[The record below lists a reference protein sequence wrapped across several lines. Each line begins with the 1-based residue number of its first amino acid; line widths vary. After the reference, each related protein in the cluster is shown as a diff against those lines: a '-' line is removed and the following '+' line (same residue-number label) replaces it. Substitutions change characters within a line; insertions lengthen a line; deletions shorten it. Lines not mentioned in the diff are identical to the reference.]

1 MEDSDNIALRHDSF
15 DLPKLVAEVVD
26 ANRTLAERKEQII
39 TLSTPP
45 DLTGWGDADRLR
57 EAFDNLL
64 SNAVK
69 YSPLKGAILVEV
81 SGDEDGAVVSVSD
94 SGPGLSPEDEARL
107 FGRFQRL
114 SAKPTG
120 GESSTGLGLSIVK
133 RIVDLHGGAIL
144 VDKGPLGGAR
154 FTLSLPE
161 QSGL

>member
-1 MEDSDNIALRHDSF
+1 
-15 DLPKLVAEVVD
+15 
-26 ANRTLAERKEQII
+26 QII
-39 TLSTPP
+39 SLSTPP
-45 DLTGWGDADRLR
+45 SLKAWGDSDRLR
-57 EAFDNLL
+57 EAIDNLL

-69 YSPLKGAILVEV
+69 YSPLKGEILVDV
-81 SGDEDGAVVSVSD
+81 SGDARGSAISVSD

-154 FTLSLPE
+154 FTLSLPAH
-161 QSGL
+161 SGL